1 MSVRV
6 AINGF
11 GRIGRSVFRILSNRP
26 DVEVVAINDLFS
38 NEALAYLLQYDTVMG
53 KFDKEVRTSGDQLI
67 VDDRQVLMLASP
79 DASRL
84 PWKKLSVDMVVE
96 ATGRFR
102 SRESLEPHLKAGA
115 RRVLLTV
122 PPKGDIDAI
131 VVMGVNHDVLKK
143 EHRIISNAS
152 CTTNCLAPVAMVLDA
167 EFGIEKGFMTT
178 VHAYT
183 NDQRLADVPHKD
195 LRRSRA
201 AAQNIIPTTTG
212 AAKAVGRV
220 LPNLQ
225 GRLDGTAMRVP
236 VANGSTVDFT
246 VQLGR
251 ETDAAAINAAMRVAA
266 EGPLKSI
273 LDYCDRPI
281 VSSDII
287 GDPHS
292 SIFDA
297 LSTIALPEGFVKVV
311 AWYDNEWG
319 YSSRVVDV
327 IDLMAALDRA

>member
-6 AINGF
+6 AIHGF

-53 KFDKEVRTSGDQLI
+53 KFDKQVRTSGDKLI

-143 EHRIISNAS
+143 EI
-152 CTTNCLAPVAMVLDA
+152 
-167 EFGIEKGFMTT
+167 G
-178 VHAYT
+178 
-183 NDQRLADVPHKD
+183 
-195 LRRSRA
+195 RA
-201 AAQNIIPTTTG
+201 H
-212 AAKAVGRV
+212 V
-220 LPNLQ
+220 
-225 GRLDGTAMRVP
+225 
-236 VANGSTVDFT
+236 
-246 VQLGR
+246 
-251 ETDAAAINAAMRVAA
+251 
-266 EGPLKSI
+266 
-273 LDYCDRPI
+273 
-281 VSSDII
+281 
-287 GDPHS
+287 
-292 SIFDA
+292 
-297 LSTIALPEGFVKVV
+297 
-311 AWYDNEWG
+311 
-319 YSSRVVDV
+319 
-327 IDLMAALDRA
+327 